1 MENAIT
7 ITPNTRFIIYGG
19 GEVGTNCYQA
29 LSREGY
35 YVEFVIDKNRN
46 GLDVIDG
53 LYTYKLGEEPRG
65 YFDKVVI
72 IICLANGMI
81 HKDIADG
88 LYNRGYQYIVFL
100 PMQYCIPDKEKRRL
114 TKLYNKVLM
123 AEKQIVSD
131 HIFSYKKYYDSDFN
145 VENGVIQKNES
156 YIVGWCG
163 LEILFSESIDLWK
176 GDKAKVHTKR
186 QYKDRH
192 IAMNNPCKALFDF
205 YNLSVNSCDLYFNSK
220 KEYVD
225 ANRQRKELI
234 QREKLYRLYK
244 REHNRGLD
252 FFIEGAPPVIWNP
265 KNYFNLVGGH
275 HRTLFLLHEEHSLF
289 PVKIQREDFEKW
301 KNEKW
306 WRKLKDYIADNGIK
320 QLYAPLPHPGFLN
333 FPSKC
338 EDNGKT
344 RLEKV
349 MRIFAEIDIA
359 EMTVLDC
366 NEDEAYFARNMER
379 IGVKKAVFQ
388 SKSLEQLQLAKICNH
403 LLYRDRVVIQ
413 NADLGIENKKYDV
426 VFGKARDIEKLEQI
440 CTRYLFVECEGNIER
455 KKYIENKHCFQEY
468 QCLFR
473 EYQHGEIVEFGM
485 YIK

>member
-29 LSREGY
+29 LKREGY
-35 YVEFVIDKNRN
+35 YIEFAIDKNRN
-46 GLDVIDG
+46 GSDVIDG
-53 LYTYKLGEEPRG
+53 LYTYKLGEEPRDCS
-65 YFDKVVI
+65 DKAVI

-81 HKDIADG
+81 HKEIADG
-88 LYNRGYQYIVFL
+88 LYDRGYQYILFL
-100 PMQYCIPDKEKRRL
+100 PMQYCIPDREKRRL
-114 TKLYNKVLM
+114 TRLYNKVLM
-123 AEKQIVSD
+123 AEKHLVTD
-131 HIFSYKKYYDSDFN
+131 YVFSYKKYYGSDFD
-145 VENGVIQKNES
+145 VASGVIQECEK

-176 GDKAKVHTKR
+176 GDKTKVHTKK

-192 IAMNNPCKALFDF
+192 IAMDNPCKALFDF
-205 YNLSVNSCDLYFNSK
+205 YSLSVNSCDLYFNSK
-220 KEYVD
+220 KIHIDSNE
-225 ANRQRKELI
+225 RRRELI

-244 REHNRGLD
+244 WEHNRGLD

-275 HRTLFLLHEEHSLF
+275 HRTLFLLHEGHSLF
-289 PVKIQREDFEKW
+289 PVKMQKEDFEKW

-306 WRKLKDYIADNGIK
+306 WRRLKDYIIANGIK

-333 FPSKC
+333 FSSKS
-338 EDNGKT
+338 EDCGRT

-349 MRIFAEIDIA
+349 MKFFAEIDIA
-359 EMTVLDC
+359 DMTVLDC

-379 IGVKKAVFQ
+379 VGVREAVFQ
-388 SKSLEQLQLAKICNH
+388 SISSEQLQLARICNQ
-403 LLYRDRVVIQ
+403 LLYRDKVIIQ
-413 NADLGIENKKYDV
+413 NASLESGNKEYDI
-426 VFGKARDIEKLEQI
+426 VFGKERDIERLEKI
-440 CTRYLFVECEGNIER
+440 CAKYLFVECEDNIDR
-455 KKYIENKHCFQEY
+455 KKYIESQHYFKEYQSLFQEY
-468 QCLFR
+468 R
-473 EYQHGEIVEFGM
+473 NGKITEFGI